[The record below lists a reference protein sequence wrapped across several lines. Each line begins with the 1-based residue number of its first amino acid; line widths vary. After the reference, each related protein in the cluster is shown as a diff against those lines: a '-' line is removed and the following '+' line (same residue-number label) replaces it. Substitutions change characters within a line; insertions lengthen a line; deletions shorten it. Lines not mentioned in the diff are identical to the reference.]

1 MVCCR
6 IERFFA
12 PCQCKLERVHLS
24 SSLTDLDG
32 LRVQSEEGARMGYT
46 GKQVIHPDQV
56 PIVQAA
62 FSPSPAQTKWSTELI
77 EAFHR
82 HQETGKV
89 FERLWH

>member
-1 MVCCR
+1 
-6 IERFFA
+6 
-12 PCQCKLERVHLS
+12 
-24 SSLTDLDG
+24 
-32 LRVQSEEGARMGYT
+32 MGYT

-62 FSPSPAQTKWSTELI
+62 FSPSSTQTKWATELI

-89 FERLWH
+89 LELLWYCLGYGRFSDLLVGKVPLGWKVLRLNTLCFTITIAN